1 MMINLNMNLSSCRV
15 SFIMLFLVCLSV
27 LAFSQDKREKLQRNK
42 KQLEEEIRY
51 TSSLLQETQK
61 SKENSL
67 HKLQILSN
75 QIEKR
80 QSLIDAMN
88 HEIGDIDLGIE
99 TQKVQIRKLGNELQR
114 MKDEYARLIYYAY
127 KNLNA
132 YNRLMFLFASEDFN
146 QAFHRLKYYQQYSAY
161 RREQAQLI
169 FKTQAELT
177 VRKRDLEQ
185 NKSDK
190 MSLVNLKEQEKE
202 KLTLEKDQKDKS
214 VKDLSKKE
222 KQLLATL
229 KEKQQAAEKLQKE
242 IERLIADEVKASAA
256 RARKEEK
263 TNTPVKTGKDKT
275 EMMLTPV
282 EKQLSTTFAANKGKL
297 PWPSER
303 GIITGTFGE
312 HPHPVLKYVKVKNNG
327 IDISTGKGAEARA
340 VFNGKVS
347 RVMSFPNLNKVVI
360 IRHGDYLTVYSNLDE
375 VNVKDGDEVVT
386 KQAIGK
392 VHTNTED
399 SKTELHFELW
409 LGKNI
414 QNPQEWLAGSN

>member
-1 MMINLNMNLSSCRV
+1 MKKISIYLSSGRI
-15 SFIMLFLVCLSV
+15 SFVLVFFVCLSIM
-27 LAFSQDKREKLQRNK
+27 AFPQDKREKLQRNK

-67 HKLQILSN
+67 HKLQILNN
-75 QIEKR
+75 QIGKR

-88 HEIGDIDLGIE
+88 NEIGQIDLDID
-99 TQKVQIRKLGNELQR
+99 TQKVQIQKLGNELQR

-132 YNRLMFLFASEDFN
+132 YNRLMFLFASDDFN

-161 RREQAQLI
+161 RRTQAQLI

-177 VRKRDLEQ
+177 AQKKNLEQ
-185 NKSDK
+185 TKSDK
-190 MSLVNLKEQEKE
+190 MSLVGMKEQEKD
-202 KLTLEKDQKDKS
+202 KLTLEKDQKDKT
-214 VKDLSKKE
+214 VKELSKKE

-229 KEKQQAAEKLQKE
+229 KEKQQAAEKLQRE
-242 IERLIADEVKASAA
+242 IEHLIAEEVKASAA
-256 RARKEEK
+256 RAKKAEK
-263 TNTPVKTGKDKT
+263 TNTAAKTEKDKT

-282 EKQLSTTFAANKGKL
+282 EKQLSSTFAANKGKL

-303 GIITGTFGE
+303 GIVTGTFGE

-327 IDISTGKGAEARA
+327 IDISTEKGATARA
-340 VFNGKVS
+340 VFSGKVS
-347 RVMSFPNLNKVVI
+347 RVMSFPNLNRVVI
-360 IRHGDYLTVYSNLDE
+360 IRHGDYLTVYSNLE
-375 VNVKDGDEVVT
+375 KVNVKDGDEVVT
-386 KQAIGK
+386 KQPIGI
-392 VHTNTED
+392 VHTNPED
-399 SKTELHFELW
+399 SRTELHFELW

-414 QNPQEWLAGSN
+414 QDPQEWLAGSN